1 MAVKGTYVVFVTIV
15 CNKCHR
21 VYGMETWKHV
31 LNPRWALC
39 CVDVP
44 LKYPLCFQ
52 NSHLKPQT
60 TVHAQFKSLIFIS
73 SAPGDNLLFIF
84 QDDNSLKSH
93 YLLASTVFII
103 SRYKSHMLSILYL
116 YLTNLPSWTSWQ
128 TSFEKWQA
136 KRSIFLGWTF
146 HANLMNNIE

>member
-1 MAVKGTYVVFVTIV
+1 MPQSLWDG
-15 CNKCHR
+15 NMR
-21 VYGMETWKHV
+21 LV
-31 LNPRWALC
+31 LNPRWAPNAVLMFHWNTD
-39 CVDVP
+39 CV
-44 LKYPLCFQ
+44 LKILIW
-52 NSHLKPQT
+52 NLKP
-60 TVHAQFKSLIFIS
+60 VHAHYKSLISIC

-93 YLLASTVFII
+93 YLLASTVFTI
-103 SRYKSHMLSILYL
+103 SRYIYKSHMLNILYL